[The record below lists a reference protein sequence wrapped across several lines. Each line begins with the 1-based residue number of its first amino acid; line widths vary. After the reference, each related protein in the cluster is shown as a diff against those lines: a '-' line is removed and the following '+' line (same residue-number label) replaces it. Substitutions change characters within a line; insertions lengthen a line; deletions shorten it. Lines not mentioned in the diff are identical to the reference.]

1 MATHSRI
8 HDWKTPWTE
17 EPGGLQ
23 SMGSQSDMT
32 KRLPLVGM
40 KWYLTVVLIFI
51 FLMSNKQLF
60 MYLLAICISSLEI
73 TSIQILCSFL

>member
-17 EPGGLQ
+17 